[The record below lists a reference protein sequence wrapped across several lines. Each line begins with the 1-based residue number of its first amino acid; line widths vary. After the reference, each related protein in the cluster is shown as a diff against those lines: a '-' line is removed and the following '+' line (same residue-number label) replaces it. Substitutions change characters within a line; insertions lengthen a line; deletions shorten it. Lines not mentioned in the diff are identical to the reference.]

1 MPRVVPR
8 AGGHHVSDTS
18 LRHSGDAGGWFSFE
32 PPSSRLAVPVAQR
45 WVLRSSRGRPSNPRR
60 RIDRE
65 PQPVRVRSP
74 GLQQRHGRW
83 RVARL
88 ARRVLRGRRRARLL
102 PSHRAECLQR
112 LCECRWDRGHPGF
125 PSSRGATHCES
136 ARAAL
141 WSAGGGLGLF
151 NWRYSEVGEFIDFT
165 DFAVFQGRFVADGTD
180 VGAIA
185 LGGVRVPM
193 GRFAIGGELR
203 YQRVSGR
210 VGIDQGF
217 LEERIDIGGL
227 ASQFTF
233 QIKF

>member
-1 MPRVVPR
+1 MIENLNLFAFDLRDFNNGTAGGEWLVGLGFYRRTVPSVYSDFVNVDGTEVTQDFRLRVVPLT
-8 AGGHHVSDTS
+8 VS
-18 LRHSGDAGGWFSFE
+18 LRV
-32 PPSSRLAVPVAQR
+32 LAFGQ
-45 WVLRSSRGRPSNPRR
+45 
-60 RIDRE
+60 
-65 PQPVRVRSP
+65 
-74 GLQQRHGRW
+74 
-83 RVARL
+83 
-88 ARRVLRGRRRARLL
+88 
-102 PSHRAECLQR
+102 
-112 LCECRWDRGHPGF
+112 
-125 PSSRGATHCES
+125 
-136 ARAAL
+136 RAAVQPYFC
-141 WSAGGGLGLF
+141 GGLGLF